1 MKEYWRFSQIIAQ
14 QIPWR
19 NVDLPNIFYEF
30 IKKFPP
36 QRKKR
41 KKQVMDNSS
50 IFIGVYTSYIL
61 AGSNL
66 PMYYWRLS
74 FWWWDWIYSYMYWW
88 CIFVSSSNNIVVTP
102 TRYGICSISF
112 NIMLILIL
120 WCWSGCNCADIC
132 IWRWWYIV
140 AVWHWKL
147 WSTKIYFR

>member
-41 KKQVMDNSS
+41 KKQVW
-50 IFIGVYTSYIL
+50 IILQLL

-74 FWWWDWIYSYMYWW
+74 FWWWDWIYSYIDDVFLSLLPM
-88 CIFVSSSNNIVVTP
+88 ILSLLTP
-102 TRYGICSISF
+102 YGICSISF

-132 IWRWWYIV
+132 IWRWYIV

>member
-14 QIPWR
+14 QIHWK

-30 IKKFPP
+30 IKKFPH
-36 QRKKR
+36 KKEE
-41 KKQVMDNSS
+41 KETGMDNSS
-50 IFIGVYTSYIL
+50 IFIGVCT
-61 AGSNL
+61 N
-66 PMYYWRLS
+66 YWLDLIYQCTIGDCL
-74 FWWWDWIYSYMYWW
+74 WWIWWDWIYSYFGDLFLSLLPIILSLLQLFM
-88 CIFVSSSNNIVVTP
+88 VV
-102 TRYGICSISF
+102 CSISF

-132 IWRWWYIV
+132 IWRWYIV

>member
-61 AGSNL
+61 AVSNL

-74 FWWWDWIYSYMYWW
+74 LWWWDWIYSYIGDVFLSLLPIILSLLQLVMVYAV
-88 CIFVSSSNNIVVTP
+88 C
-102 TRYGICSISF
+102 ISF

-132 IWRWWYIV
+132 IWRWYIV